1 MKIQK
6 FFNKNIPAE
15 KKFIIILALCLSFVL
30 PGCAAKDTKSK
41 GTLPSDT
48 EINEKNTTQIA
59 NESASN
65 QQIVSL
71 NETESSEQNNSQTD
85 TELSESSDDVIEN
98 TLSLELLAE
107 KENTDLSASF
117 TIGMIGDV
125 LFHEWLIAGG
135 LQADG
140 TYYYPYIYEYLEPD
154 VNNLDFAMF
163 NMEGTLAGPPYVG
176 YPIFSAP
183 SELASSMAEKGF
195 DLATTA
201 SNHSVDRGVEGMYA
215 TIEALRSAGL
225 ENLGTRKEGDPPYFS
240 TELNG
245 IKVAI
250 STASYTTPKIN
261 GQISLNGIPVPAEV
275 EHLIDTFS
283 LEEAYMYDDMAK
295 LQERARTMREDGNEV
310 VIFIMHWGTEYSLQ
324 EDWFQELYAQ
334 ALADAGVDM
343 VFGMHPHVVE
353 PIKTVKSEDGKHN
366 MLVYYS
372 LGNSVSDQDYWT
384 ADMMGHCQDGLMGI
398 VTFDRDKEGKISI
411 SECGYMATYCHMIK
425 IAADATQSQV
435 IPIKRALENPEAYG
449 IYDIS
454 LIQGSAERTA
464 NIMSNNS
471 VEGLEFKEYDSVPVF
486 HIESVE

>member
-1 MKIQK
+1 MQ
-6 FFNKNIPAE
+6 
-15 KKFIIILALCLSFVL
+15 
-30 PGCAAKDTKSK
+30 
-41 GTLPSDT
+41 
-48 EINEKNTTQIA
+48 
-59 NESASN
+59 
-65 QQIVSL
+65 
-71 NETESSEQNNSQTD
+71 
-85 TELSESSDDVIEN
+85 
-98 TLSLELLAE
+98 
-107 KENTDLSASF
+107 
-117 TIGMIGDV
+117 
-125 LFHEWLIAGG
+125 
-135 LQADG
+135 
-140 TYYYPYIYEYLEPD
+140 
-154 VNNLDFAMF
+154 
-163 NMEGTLAGPPYVG
+163 
-176 YPIFSAP
+176 
-183 SELASSMAEKGF
+183 
-195 DLATTA
+195 
-201 SNHSVDRGVEGMYA
+201 SV
-215 TIEALRSAGL
+215 
-225 ENLGTRKEGDPPYFS
+225 P
-240 TELNG
+240 
-245 IKVAI
+245 
-250 STASYTTPKIN
+250 ASYTTPKIN

>member
-1 MKIQK
+1 MLNIVKYIKILLNNYNVINISKVNNNMTIEK
-6 FFNKNIPAE
+6 FTKHKLL
-15 KKFIIILALCLSFVL
+15 KKKIILIITLCLIFVL
-30 PGCAAKDTKSK
+30 PGCNPKNSESKDA
-41 GTLPSDT
+41 L
-48 EINEKNTTQIA
+48 Q
-59 NESASN
+59 SN
-65 QQIVSL
+65 
-71 NETESSEQNNSQTD
+71 
-85 TELSESSDDVIEN
+85 TELNGQPASQNQSNDSSVDFKRDTI
-98 TLSLELLAE
+98 SLEILAE
-107 KENTDLSASF
+107 KANQDLSASF

-125 LFHEWLIAGG
+125 LFHDWLILGG
-135 LQADG
+135 LQEDG
-140 TYYYPYIYEYLEPD
+140 TYDYPYIYEYLEPD

-163 NMEGTLAGPPYVG
+163 NMEGTLAGPPYTG

-183 SELASSMAEKGF
+183 SELANSMAEKGF

-215 TIEALRSAGL
+215 TIESLRSAGL

-250 STASYTTPKIN
+250 STATYTTPKID
-261 GQISLNGIPVPAEV
+261 GMVSLNGIPVPAEV

-295 LQERARTMREDGNEV
+295 LQQRARTMREAGNEV

-324 EDWFQELYAQ
+324 EDWYQGLYAQ

-353 PIKTVKSEDGKHN
+353 PIKTIKSEDGKHN

-372 LGNSVSDQDYWT
+372 LGNSVSDQSYYT

-398 VTFDRDKEGKISI
+398 VTFDRDKEGSISI

-425 IAADATQSQV
+425 IAENATQSQV
-435 IPIKRALENPEAYG
+435 IPVKRALDNPEAYG

-454 LIQGSAERTA
+454 LIQGSAERTS

-471 VEGLEFKEYDSVPVF
+471 IEGLEFKEYESVPVF
-486 HIESVE
+486 